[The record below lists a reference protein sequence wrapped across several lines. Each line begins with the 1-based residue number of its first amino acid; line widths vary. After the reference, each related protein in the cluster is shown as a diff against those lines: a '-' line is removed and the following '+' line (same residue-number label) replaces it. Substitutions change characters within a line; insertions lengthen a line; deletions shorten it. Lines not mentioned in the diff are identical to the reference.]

1 MSWSYATTGATQ
13 LDRGLTSTHTER
25 GACTSEGAL
34 AHVTF
39 FRAVADELEVI
50 TATSKWRDL
59 APMILRQ
66 RLVVE
71 GTCREPITDERIRGY
86 LSGLSS
92 VCGMKALMEPAT
104 HRSDTHGWAGWIHW
118 ESSGA
123 HFYAWEEPMLFFS
136 VDIYTCK
143 RFDAAAATEFT
154 RDYLDAVEIVAKEF

>member
-1 MSWSYATTGATQ
+1 MTTFRVGADGVERVAATQ
-13 LDRGLTSTHTER
+13 E
-25 GACTSEGAL
+25 
-34 AHVTF
+34 
-39 FRAVADELEVI
+39 
-50 TATSKWRDL
+50 WRDL
-59 APMILRQ
+59 APMIHRQ

-71 GTCREPITDERIRGY
+71 GTCREPITDERIRSY

-92 VCGMKALMEPAT
+92 VCGMKPLMKPAT

-118 ESSGA
+118 EDSGA

-154 RDYLDAVEIVAKEF
+154 RDCLDAVDVVAKEF

>member
-1 MSWSYATTGATQ
+1 
-13 LDRGLTSTHTER
+13 
-25 GACTSEGAL
+25 
-34 AHVTF
+34 
-39 FRAVADELEVI
+39 VI

-71 GTCREPITDERIRGY
+71 GTCREPITDERIRSY

-143 RFDAAAATEFT
+143 RFDAAAVTEFT
-154 RDYLDAVEIVAKEF
+154 RDYFDTVEVVVKEF

>member
-1 MSWSYATTGATQ
+1 MIIATP
-13 LDRGLTSTHTER
+13 
-25 GACTSEGAL
+25 
-34 AHVTF
+34 
-39 FRAVADELEVI
+39 
-50 TATSKWRDL
+50 KWRDL

-71 GTCREPITDERIRGY
+71 GRCREPITDERIRSY

-143 RFDAAAATEFT
+143 RFDAAAATRFT